1 MEYGLLVLRVVAGF
15 LVAWRGRER
24 FGRSGAARLSELGY
38 RAPATMALLA
48 GLAEVTGG
56 LLLALGFLTPLA
68 AFAIAVVALNRIAVR
83 LGREGADAPVL
94 VLAVA
99 VALAATGPG
108 QISIDRALG
117 WDDELSGLA
126 WAGLILGAAAL
137 TAFFTITLGR
147 GRAES
152 MEVPA

>member
-1 MEYGLLVLRVVAGF
+1 MEYGLLLLRVVVGL
-15 LVAWRGRER
+15 LVARRGLER
-24 FGRSGAARLSELGY
+24 FGQSGAARLSKLGY
-38 RAPATMALLA
+38 RAPATMAVLA
-48 GLAEVTGG
+48 GLAEVGGG
-56 LLLALGFLTPLA
+56 LMLALGLFTPVA

-83 LGREGADAPVL
+83 LGRERAEAPLL
-94 VLAVA
+94 VLTVA

-108 QISIDRALG
+108 RISIDRALG

-126 WAGLILGAAAL
+126 WAGLVLGAAAL

>member
-1 MEYGLLVLRVVAGF
+1 MEYGLLLLRVVVGL

-24 FGRSGAARLSELGY
+24 FGRRGTARLSELGY
-38 RAPATMALLA
+38 RAPTAMALLA
-48 GLAEVTGG
+48 GLSEVVGG
-56 LLLALGFLTPLA
+56 LLLALGFLTPFA

-83 LGREGADAPVL
+83 LGRETAEAPVL
-94 VLAVA
+94 ALAAV

-108 QISIDRALG
+108 RLSIDRALG

-126 WAGLILGAAAL
+126 WAGFVLGAAAL

-147 GRAES
+147 ARAES